1 MLRVFQAL
9 KTFLVRPLIQR
20 ELKSLKG
27 AGGIC
32 IYLEACSSLLGCRK
46 TSLQRSAVPRLFLD
60 SVQSLSVLGSAVP
73 LTVVAVWWV

>member
-32 IYLEACSSLLGCRK
+32 IHLEACSSLLGCRR
-46 TSLQRSAVPRLFLD
+46 TSLQRPAVPRLSLG
-60 SVQSLSVLGSAVP
+60 SAQSLSVLGSALP
-73 LTVVAVWWV
+73 LAVVAVWGV